1 MESYTRN
8 LYGVC
13 GKEGGTVEDFKNII
27 IELAD
32 LFSQNSIEYHFDGS
46 TALFLQNRTNSMNDI
61 DIVFPYENIND
72 VKKVFEN
79 EIILGEKYHEDI
91 GMYEFSYIR
100 NDIKIHSLFYNEE
113 ISSFYD
119 YHRKISS
126 EGNSIWVKGYE
137 HFEESE

>member
-46 TALFLQNRTNSMNDI
+46 TALFLQNRTKYMNDI

-79 EIILGEKYHEDI
+79 EIIDRVHI
-91 GMYEFSYIR
+91 M
-100 NDIKIHSLFYNEE
+100 
-113 ISSFYD
+113 
-119 YHRKISS
+119 
-126 EGNSIWVKGYE
+126 V
-137 HFEESE
+137 

>member
-1 MESYTRN
+1 
-8 LYGVC
+8 
-13 GKEGGTVEDFKNII
+13 
-27 IELAD
+27 
-32 LFSQNSIEYHFDGS
+32 
-46 TALFLQNRTNSMNDI
+46 
-61 DIVFPYENIND
+61 
-72 VKKVFEN
+72 